1 MPIGLATELNL
12 ETLYAQAHCPAS
24 DDHLL
29 SRSAQCHLFSV
40 FHIALKEAC
49 QLTDVH
55 YFLRQGWS
63 EEENKRRKP
72 ESQEQGEGI
81 KKAILETTDAV
92 ICWKAVITLKK
103 LFSVSGAFTGK

>member
-29 SRSAQCHLFSV
+29 SHSAQYHLFSV

-49 QLTDVH
+49 
-55 YFLRQGWS
+55 
-63 EEENKRRKP
+63 
-72 ESQEQGEGI
+72 
-81 KKAILETTDAV
+81 
-92 ICWKAVITLKK
+92 
-103 LFSVSGAFTGK
+103 